1 MSRLLCLAT
10 LLAIF
15 SGTLGRASQQPV
27 FTARTSVVRVDALVT
42 ERGHPVK
49 GLRPSDFEVRDNAVR
64 QRVDFLLLENTP
76 VSLAVALDVSGSV
89 AGDRLEHFR
98 QALDRVIG
106 TLRGDDRV
114 ALVSFSHEISTLA
127 SATPDRDRLRARLRQ
142 ARGTGGTSLFDAA
155 QTGLVLSDRDDERG
169 LLLVFSD
176 GLDTTSFLS
185 PGRVLET
192 AKRTQVVSYAVS
204 AQGTRNRF
212 LRDLVTLTGGSY
224 LEIQSTSDL
233 GTAFAGI
240 LEEFRHRYL
249 LSYRPEGVTAG
260 GWHQIEVRVR
270 RPGVTVRARAGYLSS
285 Q

>member
-1 MSRLLCLAT
+1 
-10 LLAIF
+10 
-15 SGTLGRASQQPV
+15 
-27 FTARTSVVRVDALVT
+27 
-42 ERGHPVK
+42 
-49 GLRPSDFEVRDNAVR
+49 
-64 QRVDFLLLENTP
+64 
-76 VSLAVALDVSGSV
+76 V

>member
-1 MSRLLCLAT
+1 MGKASIIYVMGLGFIVGYALLNINTAGTDAITNYVNYYNRTVSRNIAFGLRHRIPDAAKRDAVVRSWIAKVKLDGFEKAYPKQLSGGMQQRVAIARALAPEPQVLLMDEPFGALDAQTRVLMQEMLEGLIAESRNAVIFVTHDIDEALIVGDTLCVMSR
-10 LLAIF
+10 
-15 SGTLGRASQQPV
+15 R
-27 FTARTSVVRVDALVT
+27 
-42 ERGHPVK
+42 
-49 GLRPSDFEVRDNAVR
+49 
-64 QRVDFLLLENTP
+64 
-76 VSLAVALDVSGSV
+76 
-89 AGDRLEHFR
+89 
-98 QALDRVIG
+98 
-106 TLRGDDRV
+106 
-114 ALVSFSHEISTLA
+114 
-127 SATPDRDRLRARLRQ
+127 
-142 ARGTGGTSLFDAA
+142 
-155 QTGLVLSDRDDERG
+155 
-169 LLLVFSD
+169 
-176 GLDTTSFLS
+176 